1 VIDATR
7 KARLAV
13 AVYCAMAAGRVLTD
27 PTITEIADSHGRT
40 IPHIVLRWLVQQD
53 DVVALSRTTNLD
65 RIVENLIVFDFELGE
80 DEMAAI
86 QALARPNRRIVKP
99 VGLAPVWDAS

>member
-1 VIDATR
+1 MHLD
-7 KARLAV
+7 
-13 AVYCAMAAGRVLTD
+13 TD
-27 PTITEIADSHGRT
+27 DFASNTNKNHASNRRHKPMSASFIAYPR
-40 IPHIVLRWLVQQD
+40 
-53 DVVALSRTTNLD
+53 SRTTNLD